1 MVHLLKSNVFV
12 FDCSMSW
19 LGSPPAAPLTDE
31 ELLVANDFFL
41 KAADK
46 KRKAELLAAI
56 KQVAKLFSHR
66 DLPTLGIIS
75 SSPEPDT
82 RLVFGMA
89 A

>member
-1 MVHLLKSNVFV
+1 
-12 FDCSMSW
+12 

-56 KQVAKLFSHR
+56 KQVSQTSHTLRTSQYRDYFEFS
-66 DLPTLGIIS
+66 
-75 SSPEPDT
+75 
-82 RLVFGMA
+82 
-89 A
+89 